1 MPILPHTLTERRGS
15 RVNIVNQNVGFA
27 QIVVFWANVENR
39 KFVWIV
45 KIIQIFIPTTTI
57 AITAEDP

>member
-1 MPILPHTLTERRGS
+1 MLILPHTLTERRGS